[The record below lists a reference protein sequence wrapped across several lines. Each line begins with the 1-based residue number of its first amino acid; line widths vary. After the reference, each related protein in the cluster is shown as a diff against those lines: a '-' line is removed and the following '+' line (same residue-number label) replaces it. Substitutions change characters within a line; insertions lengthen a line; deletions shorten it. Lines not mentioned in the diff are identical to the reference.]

1 MITIHH
7 LGVSQ
12 SERIVWLMEE
22 LELPYRL
29 KWYKRKEN
37 RLAPDEYLALHPAA
51 TAPVIEDDGLVLAE
65 SAAIVEYICHRYA
78 DGKLTVRPEQSNYAE
93 YLYWMHFNNNILGL
107 FFAKAALRAGAHGPE
122 ADRVGGLIRRR
133 EEGYFRFLEK
143 RLGAS
148 PFLAGPELTCA
159 DVMVIFQLTTASLF
173 GGRKIDDLPNA
184 IAYVQRIA
192 SRPAY
197 IRAMAIAGPNA
208 APANERFGR
217 P

>member
-29 KWYKRKEN
+29 KWYKRKQN

-51 TAPVIEDDGLVLAE
+51 TAPIIEDGDLMLAE
-65 SAAIVEYICHRYA
+65 SGAIAEYICHRYA
-78 DGKLTVRPEQSNYAE
+78 HGKLTVRPEQSNFAE
-93 YLYWMHFNNNILGL
+93 YLYWMHFNNNVLGL

-122 ADRVGGLIRRR
+122 AERMGGLIKRR
-133 EEGYFRFLEK
+133 EEGYFRFLEQ
-143 RLGAS
+143 RLGDSAY
-148 PFLAGPELTCA
+148 LAGPEFTCA
-159 DVMVIFQLTTASLF
+159 DVTVVFQLTTAVLF
-173 GGRKIDDLPNA
+173 GGRSIDDLPNA
-184 IAYVQRIA
+184 VSYVRRIE

-197 IRAMAIAGPNA
+197 IRAMAIAGPKA
-208 APANERFGR
+208 IPPTE
-217 P
+217 

>member
-7 LGVSQ
+7 LGISQ

-51 TAPVIEDDGLVLAE
+51 TAPVIEDDDLVLAE
-65 SAAIVEYICHRYA
+65 SGAIVEYICHRYA
-78 DGKLTVRPEQSNYAE
+78 GGKLTVRPEQPNYAE

-107 FFAKAALRAGAHGPE
+107 FFAKSALRAGAHGPE
-122 ADRVGGLIRRR
+122 AERIGGLIRRR
-133 EEGYFRFLEK
+133 EERYFKFLDN
-143 RLGAS
+143 RLSAL
-148 PFLAGPELTCA
+148 PYLAGAEFTCA
-159 DVMVIFQLTTASLF
+159 DVMVMFQLTTAALF

-184 IAYVQRIA
+184 ISYVRRIE

-197 IRAMAIAGPNA
+197 IRAMTIAGPKA
-208 APANERFGR
+208 VPPKE
-217 P
+217 

>member
-29 KWYKRKEN
+29 KWYKRKQN

-51 TAPVIEDDGLVLAE
+51 TAPIIEDGDLMLAE
-65 SAAIVEYICHRYA
+65 SAAIAEYICHRYA
-78 DGKLTVRPEQSNYAE
+78 DGKLTVRPEQSNFAE
-93 YLYWMHFNNNILGL
+93 YLYWMHFNNNVLGL

-122 ADRVGGLIRRR
+122 AERMGGLIKRR
-133 EEGYFRFLEK
+133 EEGYFRFLEQ
-143 RLGAS
+143 RLGDSAY
-148 PFLAGPELTCA
+148 LAGPEFTCA
-159 DVMVIFQLTTASLF
+159 DVTVVFQLTTAVLF
-173 GGRKIDDLPNA
+173 GGRSIDDLPNA
-184 IAYVQRIA
+184 ISYVRRIE

-197 IRAMAIAGPNA
+197 IRAMAIAGPKA
-208 APANERFGR
+208 IPPTE
-217 P
+217 

>member
-7 LGVSQ
+7 LGISQ

-22 LELPYRL
+22 LGLSYRL

-51 TAPVIEDDGLVLAE
+51 TAPVIEDGDLRLAE
-65 SAAIVEYICHRYA
+65 SGAIVEYICHRYA
-78 DGKLTVRPEQSNYAE
+78 GGKLTVSPQQPNYAE

-107 FFAKAALRAGAHGPE
+107 FFAKSALRAGAHGPDAE
-122 ADRVGGLIRRR
+122 RIGGLIKRR
-133 EEGYFRFLEK
+133 EERYFKFLDN

-148 PFLAGPELTCA
+148 PYLAGQEFTCA
-159 DVMVIFQLTTASLF
+159 DVMVMFQLTTATLF
-173 GGRKIDDLPNA
+173 GGRTIDDLPNA
-184 IAYVQRIA
+184 ISYVRRIE

-197 IRAMAIAGPNA
+197 IKAMAIAGPKA
-208 APANERFGR
+208 VPPKE
-217 P
+217 